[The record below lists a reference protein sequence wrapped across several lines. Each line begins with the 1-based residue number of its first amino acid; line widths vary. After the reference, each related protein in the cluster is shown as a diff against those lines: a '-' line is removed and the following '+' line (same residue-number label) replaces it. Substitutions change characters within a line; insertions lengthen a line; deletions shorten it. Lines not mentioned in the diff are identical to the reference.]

1 MNEIIK
7 YFSQPSVKYSSDSY
21 HHVKSRI
28 VGSCFKVTERQMFFE
43 WQSTHLD
50 ESARRLETGKPQSLA
65 DLADLFTRHNRI
77 VRHYDTLDDDVKV
90 QFMRNMKIA
99 LTTLNEPETNIV
111 RFIVPN
117 IYSLTE
123 TQFSLD
129 FMLMLC
135 EIYDG
140 MDVIIHTLLIA
151 LEVYNS
157 KRVNETYIID
167 RCRNVLFINH
177 FDHIMKVL
185 NPITS
190 PFRQKDTHGDVYSGV
205 LSFFD
210 RLDNIIDDVKFRT
223 IINDAIHKKQGI
235 DMTQLFTNDDL
246 NEKFTTFILNANN
259 KELRGFFKCLLQNY
273 NGDDKSFVMTS
284 NARWLKTT
292 IRNIEDEDVKSNI
305 NNMLKLL
312 NITL

>member
-7 YFSQPSVKYSSDSY
+7 YFSQPSIKYSSDSY
-21 HHVKSRI
+21 HQVKSRI
-28 VGSCFKVTERQMFFE
+28 VSSCFKITERQLFFE
-43 WQSTHLD
+43 YQSSHLD
-50 ESARRLETGKPQSLA
+50 ESARRLEKGKPQSLA

-77 VRHYDTLDDDVKV
+77 LHHYSTLDENV
-90 QFMRNMKIA
+90 QEQYMRNMKIA
-99 LTTLNEPETNIV
+99 LTALNEPETNIV

-140 MDVIIHTLLIA
+140 MDVIIHSLLIA

-157 KRVNETYIID
+157 KKVNETYIID
-167 RCRNVLFINH
+167 RCREVLFNNH
-177 FDHIMKVL
+177 LDTIMKVL

-205 LSFFD
+205 LGFFD
-210 RLDNIIDDVKFRT
+210 RLDNIIDDAKFRT
-223 IINDAIHKKQGI
+223 IINDVIHKKQGI
-235 DMTQLFTNDDL
+235 DMTQLYINGDL

-292 IRNIEDEDVKSNI
+292 IRDIDDEDVKNNI
-305 NNMLKLL
+305 HNMLKLL

>member
-1 MNEIIK
+1 MNEIIR

-28 VGSCFKVTERQMFFE
+28 VGSCFKVSERQSFFE
-43 WQSTHLD
+43 CQASHLY
-50 ESARRLETGKPQSLA
+50 ECTRRLETGKPQSLA
-65 DLADLFTRHNRI
+65 DLADLFTRHDYI
-77 VRHYDTLDDDVKV
+77 VRHYDSLDGDT
-90 QFMRNMKIA
+90 QEQYMRNMKIA

-123 TQFSLD
+123 NQFSLD

-151 LEVYNS
+151 LEIYNS
-157 KRVNETYIID
+157 KSVNGTYIID
-167 RCRNVLFINH
+167 RCRDVLFNH
-177 FDHIMKVL
+177 HPNTIMKVL

-190 PFRQKDTHGDVYSGV
+190 PFRQKDVHGEAYSGI

-210 RLDNIIDDVKFRT
+210 RLDNIINDFEFRT
-223 IINDAIHKKQGI
+223 IINDVINKKQGI
-235 DMTQLFTNDDL
+235 DMSQLYTNGDL
-246 NEKFTTFILNANN
+246 NGKFTTFILNANN
-259 KELRGFFKCLLQNY
+259 KELRGFFKCLLQY
-273 NGDDKSFVMTS
+273 YDGDDKGYVVTS
-284 NARWLKTT
+284 NARWLNKT
-292 IRNIEDEDVKSNI
+292 IRDIEDGDVKSNI
-305 NNMLKLL
+305 QNMLKLL
-312 NITL
+312 NIVI